1 MRAFLIALPM
11 LMWASSAAAKAE
23 RSADVGVV
31 SDYRFRGIDLS
42 RGRPALQASISVED
56 SLGFY
61 GQIWSST
68 LGHGSGTELDFSGG
82 YDAEISDQLSLDA
95 SANLYTYP
103 SGSDPN
109 YVELTGSAT
118 FTRGPASA
126 KLEMSYV
133 PPQGRT
139 HGNTYVSTEAS
150 YEIPKSPVSLT
161 ATLGYE
167 RGWFDE
173 VEHGGKLD
181 WSLGAEIPIKPAKF
195 CLTYVGSNADVSDGH
210 ALVAAAF
217 VSF

>member
-1 MRAFLIALPM
+1 MRALLLALPA
-11 LMWASSAAAKAE
+11 LLWATSAAANPE
-23 RSADVGVV
+23 WSADVGIV

-42 RGRPALQASISVED
+42 RGRPALQASLSVED
-56 SLGFY
+56 SSGLY
-61 GQIWSST
+61 GQVWSST
-68 LGHGSGTELDFSGG
+68 LGHGSDTELDFSGG
-82 YDAEISDQLSLDA
+82 YDAEISDQLSVNA

-103 SGSDPN
+103 SGNDTN

-118 FTRGPASA
+118 FARGPASA

-139 HGNTYVSTEAS
+139 HDNTYVSAEVS
-150 YEIPKSPVSLT
+150 YEIPKSAVSLT

-181 WSLGAEIPIKPAKF
+181 WSVGAEVPIKPVKF
-195 CLTYVGSNADVSDGH
+195 CLTYVGSNADVSDRH

>member
-139 HGNTYVSTEAS
+139 HGNTYVST
-150 YEIPKSPVSLT
+150 
-161 ATLGYE
+161 
-167 RGWFDE
+167 
-173 VEHGGKLD
+173 
-181 WSLGAEIPIKPAKF
+181 
-195 CLTYVGSNADVSDGH
+195 
-210 ALVAAAF
+210 
-217 VSF
+217 

>member
-1 MRAFLIALPM
+1 MRALLLALPG
-11 LMWASSAAAKAE
+11 LLWASSAAAKPE
-23 RSADVGVV
+23 WSADVGVV

-42 RGRPALQASISVED
+42 RGRPAVQASLSIED
-56 SLGFY
+56 SSGFY
-61 GQIWSST
+61 GQVWTST
-68 LGHGSGTELDFSGG
+68 LGHGSHTELDFSGG

-109 YVELTGSAT
+109 YVELTGSAS

-126 KLEMSYV
+126 KLELSYV

-139 HGNTYVSTEAS
+139 HANTYVSTEAS
-150 YEIPKSPVSLT
+150 YDIPKTPVSLS

-173 VEHGGKLD
+173 VEHGGKWD
-181 WSLGAEIPIKPAKF
+181 WTVGAEVALKPAKL
-195 CLTYVGSNADVSDGH
+195 CLNYVGSNADGGDRH